1 MPAIQALQGI
11 EDRKHCFY
19 GMRGKVENLAD
30 AHLQVRDSLPAIFG
44 HLRRAEHCG
53 LKSKFWMV
61 RKRQLSICVLA
72 IISSVVGCFAAA
84 ACRVSSTLGSSS
96 LAAIMK
102 TQELELGVGT

>member
-1 MPAIQALQGI
+1 MPAIQALLQGI
-11 EDRKHCFY
+11 EDRKHCLY

-30 AHLQVRDSLPAIFG
+30 AHLQVHDSLSAIFG

-61 RKRQLSICVLA
+61 RRMQLSICALA
-72 IISSVVGCFAAA
+72 IISSVVGCFVAA

-96 LAAIMK
+96 LAVIW
-102 TQELELGVGT
+102 TSVYTYLS

>member
-1 MPAIQALQGI
+1 MPAIQALLQGI

-30 AHLQVRDSLPAIFG
+30 AHLQVHDSLPAIFG

-96 LAAIMK
+96 LAVIW
-102 TQELELGVGT
+102 TSVYTYLS